1 MAAMAARGPGNRQGG
16 FCVTT
21 HIVFHG
27 PESTGK
33 STLVAEVAAHFH
45 APRVEEFGRIYCER
59 YGTTLTHDDLLS
71 IFAGHVD
78 ATYQAMAAHPR
89 LLISDT
95 DPLMTQAWCRML
107 FYDRLPQIDAWD
119 DTADLYLVPAL
130 DLPWQEDG
138 TRMFGSANDRAR
150 FYDIAIDELERRS
163 LRWVQVAGS
172 GDARLA
178 AALAAINEAGLVGA

>member
-1 MAAMAARGPGNRQGG
+1 MATRRNIGRQRHIR
-16 FCVTT
+16 VTI

-33 STLVAEVAAHFH
+33 STLVAQVAAHFG
-45 APRVEEFGRIYCER
+45 APRVDEFGRTYCER
-59 YGTTLTHDDLLS
+59 YGTALSHDDLLW

-78 ATYQAMAAHPR
+78 ATHKALAARPP

-95 DPLMTQAWCRML
+95 DPLMTQAWSRML

-119 DTADLYLVPAL
+119 DPADLYLVPAL
-130 DLPWQEDG
+130 DLPWQDDG
-138 TRMFGSANDRAR
+138 TRMFGSASERGR
-150 FYDIAIDELERRS
+150 FYDIAIDELDRRG
-163 LRWVQVAGS
+163 LRWVRIAGN